1 MTWDSVINGAVSL
14 SHAAALTVCLPL
26 GSRLLACE
34 DPRAGWTNGEML
46 LLAIANS
53 LREQPIDPF
62 RVQDADAMDVDAL
75 QEYLSRPRE
84 AVKSER
90 G

>member
-1 MTWDSVINGAVSL
+1 MRSGAVSPA
-14 SHAAALTVCLPL
+14 HAAALAVCLPL

-62 RVQDADAMDVDAL
+62 GVPDADAMDVDVL
-75 QEYLSRPRE
+75 EEYLSRPRA
-84 AVKSER
+84 AVETER